1 MEDVARVAAVSTAT
15 VSRVLNNPGLVAPE
29 TAARVQ
35 RAIEE
40 LGYKP
45 NVFAQGLM
53 TRRSRLLGLLLPDIH
68 GEFYSEL
75 LRGADAEARRQNYHL
90 LVASE
95 GGGGDTDVT
104 PMFSGAVVGFL
115 GGLAIMLTEPNESLA
130 REARTA
136 NLPIVVIDD
145 DFAGEHVD
153 RVLVDN
159 AAGTREAVDHLL
171 ASVPPDRCYFIGG
184 PRSNF
189 DSAQRARA
197 FAERLAE
204 VAPVDPARVR
214 SGEYSVESG
223 QRLAAEILDQRTS
236 KAPIGVLAAND
247 EIAYGVMLAAQD
259 RGLDVPR
266 DVRIVGFDDT
276 RLASLVRPQMSS
288 VRVPMSE
295 VGASA
300 VRLLV
305 QRAADPARPGETIR
319 LATRLIVRATSA

>member
-95 GGGGDTDVT
+95 GDTDET

>member
-75 LRGADAEARRQNYHL
+75 LRGADVEARRQNYHL

-95 GGGGDTDVT
+95 GDTDET